1 MTLTDLQPTFQGHD
15 NIQRQITRLLLSR
28 VQSIQWFR
36 LQEPRVTL
44 NLDFKVTGLL
54 GLQMPSTYCVRS
66 WRAICLW

>member
-66 WRAICLW
+66 